1 MLAEKRKA
9 TTWSFLLYALII
21 SGVLIIGVNLW
32 LKQRFTQE
40 AYLSDVVAEVY
51 KLMDEEDFVRMYVE
65 DRVRITSSAEIARL
79 ALNGG
84 GVLSWKTEPS
94 DEELAAILAQS
105 IRNSLEL
112 EYPSDLVNVEI
123 LDLRADLENVEI
135 LFKVKVEKDWI
146 YLEREEKLKMQL
158 PLNYKLL
165 LEKGKEARRLVEDGK
180 TKGELDGYLFE
191 TGEDEN
197 GRFIRVISPEEK
209 VFIAGEFRPLT
220 LFFYA

>member
-9 TTWSFLLYALII
+9 TTWPFLLYALII

-40 AYLSDVVAEVY
+40 AYLSDVVAEAY

-94 DEELAAILAQS
+94 DEELEAILAQS

-123 LDLRADLENVEI
+123 LDLRADLEKVEI

-146 YLEREEKLKMQL
+146 YLEREEKLKMRL

-165 LEKGKEARRLVEDGK
+165 LEKGKEARRLVERGK